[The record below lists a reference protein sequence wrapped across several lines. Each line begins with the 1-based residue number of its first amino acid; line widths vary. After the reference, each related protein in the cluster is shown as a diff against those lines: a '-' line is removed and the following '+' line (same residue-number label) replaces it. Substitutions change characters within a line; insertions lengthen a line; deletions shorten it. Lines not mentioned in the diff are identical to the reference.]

1 VARSRLP
8 FSTTALLAAAIVL
21 LAGLVAADRALVASE
36 RVARELDAEQAALLV
51 NRYFAVHE
59 QTLVAFH
66 ALFVDGAPAPAGR
79 RFTELADALGNG
91 LADFKRVM
99 IADSSGRVIAQ
110 RSASA
115 HDQWTHAGME
125 LDTLQLFHAREL
137 TRRARLTGETQLS
150 APGQPFASGGRMVLM
165 LHPVEYGGALHG
177 FVAGTLSMD
186 TVAVAVAPDV
196 RLGRVQMLVNAG
208 TDTVARVG
216 TGELTG
222 PVRVVHRPVP
232 LPGDTRWQVALVY
245 PAWPMSRILL
255 WGVTVGVLAIVALAS
270 WHERR
275 QTRRIAD
282 RSLELEH
289 LSTELLRA
297 NKAKSEFLANVSH
310 ELRTPLN
317 AIVGF
322 TELLRDGMYGELNA
336 RQAGPVERIEAG
348 AQHLRHL
355 VDQVLDLAKMAAGRL
370 EVHPEPLDLRQFVLD
385 VATELEPIVT
395 ERDLSLSL
403 NVTGALPRVL
413 TDPAHLR
420 QILVNLLGNA
430 AKFTASGAVVVRARL
445 LTPDQSEPSA
455 PAEVARLRAH
465 GPDRDRPWVVLQ
477 VSDTGIGIDARDHE
491 RVFDEFEQVNAGPR
505 GDSARRGTGL
515 GLPISR
521 RLARLLG
528 GELTVESAL
537 GEGATFTLWLPVDTA
552 ARRQRPPAPSAAETP
567 A

>member
-1 VARSRLP
+1 
-8 FSTTALLAAAIVL
+8 
-21 LAGLVAADRALVASE
+21 
-36 RVARELDAEQAALLV
+36 
-51 NRYFAVHE
+51 
-59 QTLVAFH
+59 
-66 ALFVDGAPAPAGR
+66 
-79 RFTELADALGNG
+79 
-91 LADFKRVM
+91 M
-99 IADSSGRVIAQ
+99 
-110 RSASA
+110 
-115 HDQWTHAGME
+115 
-125 LDTLQLFHAREL
+125 
-137 TRRARLTGETQLS
+137 S
-150 APGQPFASGGRMVLM
+150 APGQQHHVSGRMVLM
-165 LHPVEYGGALHG
+165 LHPIVYHDELHG
-177 FVAGTLSMD
+177 LVAGTLSMD
-186 TVAVAVAPDV
+186 TVAVTITPDV
-196 RLGRVQMLVNAG
+196 RLGRVQMLVYAG

-216 TGELTG
+216 TGEVAG
-222 PVRVVHRPVP
+222 PLRVVRRPVP
-232 LPGDTRWQVALVY
+232 LPGGTHWEVALVY
-245 PAWPMSRILL
+245 PAWPTSRILL
-255 WGVTVGVLAIVALAS
+255 WCVTMGVLAIVAFAT

-370 EVHPEPLDLRQFVLD
+370 EVHLEPLDLRQFVLD

-395 ERDLSLSL
+395 ERNLSLSL
-403 NVTGALPRVL
+403 NVGGALPRVL
-413 TDPAHLR
+413 TDPTHLR

-430 AKFTASGAVVVRARL
+430 AKFTLSGAVVVRARL
-445 LTPDQSEPSA
+445 LMPDGPEPGAPPEPATPP
-455 PAEVARLRAH
+455 EVARLRAQ
-465 GPDRDRPWVVLQ
+465 GPDRARPWVVLQ
-477 VSDTGIGIDARDHE
+477 VSDTGVGIDARDHE

-537 GEGATFTLWLPVDTA
+537 GQGATFTLWLPVDTA
-552 ARRQRPPAPSAAETP
+552 ARRTRPAMASVAESP
-567 A
+567 V